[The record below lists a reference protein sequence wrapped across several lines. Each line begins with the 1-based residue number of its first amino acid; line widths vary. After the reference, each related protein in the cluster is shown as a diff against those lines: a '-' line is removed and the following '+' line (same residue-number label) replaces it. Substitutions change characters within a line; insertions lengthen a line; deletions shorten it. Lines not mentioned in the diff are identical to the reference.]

1 MPAPDDPPSKP
12 GTAPIDPSRIP
23 RPPRAALGSRRD
35 AIIARLQDSVSA
47 GHLELDE
54 LDERLALAMRAQNDA
69 ELDVLIADLPALPGV
84 VVAAADRPHG
94 MATAVGSAG
103 APMPALLSP
112 AASAYASPSP
122 ERLTAFFSG
131 IDKKGRRTLPRQI
144 RARAVFGGITLD
156 LREAAFQPGVTVVR
170 CFSCFGG
177 VDITVP
183 PHVRVDVAGSGIFGG
198 FAGDDADGDTS
209 ALASPGED
217 APVLR
222 VEGTAIFG
230 GVSVR
235 RKGAGDRRGRPALPR
250 RLG

>member
-54 LDERLALAMRAQNDA
+54 LDERLTLAMRAENDA
-69 ELDVLIADLPALPGV
+69 ELDVLIADLPPLPAV
-84 VVAAADRPHG
+84 AVAAHHPLGKTTTTTAAPVPAVVSPS
-94 MATAVGSAG
+94 AT
-103 APMPALLSP
+103 P
-112 AASAYASPSP
+112 ASARAS
-122 ERLTAFFSG
+122 ERLTAVFSG
-131 IDKKGRRTLPRQI
+131 IDKKGRRTLPRQT
-144 RARAVFGGITLD
+144 RARAFFGGITLD
-156 LREAAFQPGVTVVR
+156 LREATFQPGVTVIR

-177 VDITVP
+177 VYVTVP
-183 PHVRVDVAGSGIFGG
+183 PHVRVEVAGTGIFGG
-198 FAGDDADGDTS
+198 FDGDESDGDADAALGLHDDAP
-209 ALASPGED
+209 L
-217 APVLR
+217 LR

-235 RKGAGDRRGRPALPR
+235 RKDAEPARGAGTLPR